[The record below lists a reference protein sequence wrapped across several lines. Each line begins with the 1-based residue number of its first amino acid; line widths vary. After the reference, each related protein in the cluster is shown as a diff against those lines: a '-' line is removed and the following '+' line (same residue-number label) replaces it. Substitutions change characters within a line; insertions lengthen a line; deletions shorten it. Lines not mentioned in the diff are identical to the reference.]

1 MFVTNLL
8 SAMNLT
14 ILTSRVYLKIV
25 NDNSLSGSPY
35 LRELRNNVAIYPSQ
49 SG

>member
-1 MFVTNLL
+1 MGGRIRICVLFVTNLL

-25 NDNSLSGSPY
+25 S
-35 LRELRNNVAIYPSQ
+35 
-49 SG
+49 